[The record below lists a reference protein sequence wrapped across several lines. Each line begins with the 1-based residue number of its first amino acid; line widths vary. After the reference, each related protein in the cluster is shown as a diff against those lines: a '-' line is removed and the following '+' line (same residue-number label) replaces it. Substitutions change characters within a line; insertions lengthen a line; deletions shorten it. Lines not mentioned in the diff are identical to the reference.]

1 MWEDFI
7 HHIYDIFYIVQW
19 LLDSLKTILGIAL
32 SPLSWIFNFGRGFFI
47 GVATTPESITFALP
61 ASVISLFNAFPY
73 LNLIFMAVGGGL
85 GILFLAFIFKKII
98 HF

>member
-19 LLDSLKTILGIAL
+19 LLDSLKTIIGIAL
-32 SPLSWIFNFGRGFFI
+32 SPLSWIFNFGRGFFV
-47 GVATTPESITFALP
+47 GVATVPEEISFSLP
-61 ASVISLFNAFPY
+61 TSTTSLFDAFPY
-73 LNLIFMAVGGGL
+73 LNLIFMALGGGL